1 MIKLVLLLVLV
12 FAVSTAQAVT
22 VITTAEELQAM
33 ANDLNGDYVLGN
45 DIDLTGFAWEA
56 IGFFTLPPLPPAGP
70 FTGTFDGADHIIN
83 GLTASDPGG
92 AGDYKY
98 KCCSLFGV
106 LAASGVVK
114 NVGLTNVNVSADW
127 YGAALVG
134 DCYGTVSKCSVK
146 GGTVTCV
153 GNEKGRG
160 GNFGG
165 VIGLIREGGIV
176 TDCYGSDL
184 VVTFATDLE
193 YWNSQAGFVGG
204 QYGGADGF
212 TANCYFAGTIIRSS
226 DDGGGFL
233 NHTND
238 SSVTISCYYDMDL
251 AGFDDGLG
259 FGRTTA
265 EMMTQSTFV
274 GWDFDN
280 TWTMI
285 EGQTY
290 PTLIPEPAITL
301 YVDDDA
307 SPGGDGLSWSTAFKY
322 LQDGL
327 TAASYDDEVRVA
339 QGAYKPDRNSG
350 NPTGT
355 GSREATFQLTS
366 GVAVYGG
373 YAGLGAPDPNDRDV
387 TAYETTLSGDLAG
400 NDGPDFANN
409 GENSYHVVNGSETDP
424 NTVLDGLTITAG
436 NADSSSPNDSG
447 GGFYN
452 NSGSPILTNCT
463 FICNSAESQGGAMYS
478 DPEYGSSSTLTNC
491 IFSGNFAHDGGGMA
505 TDGNH
510 VLTNCTFSDN
520 SADNYGGGMIISR
533 GDSQTLTNCRF
544 TNNSASKGG
553 GVLTYDGYPILI
565 LTNCIFNANS
575 ALTDGGGFGCGHSE
589 PTLINCT
596 FIGNS
601 AGDDGGGICSFA
613 FGSILTVTNC
623 ILWGNTANEGPQIAL
638 ESFEGSTLIDYSCV
652 QGGEF
657 DIYTDYSD
665 LDWDASNIGEDLIND
680 NPLFA
685 DADNDDYHLQSAAG
699 RWDPV
704 SESWVVDAVTS
715 PCIDA
720 GNPGCDLGDETND
733 SNNVRINMGAYGGT
747 DKASKT
753 PANWASLADLT
764 NDHKVDFN
772 DWAAFAAYWLDGGYC
787 IPSDLDRNEVV
798 NLLDIN
804 LFANEWLWEQ

>member
-1 MIKLVLLLVLV
+1 MLMFLLVLV
-12 FAVSTAQAVT
+12 FAVSTVQAVT

-33 ANDLNGDYVLGN
+33 ADDLNGDYVLGN
-45 DIDLTGFAWEA
+45 DIDLTGFPWDGIAYRKDGVDIRFA
-56 IGFFTLPPLPPAGP
+56 
-70 FTGTFDGADHIIN
+70 GTFDGADHIIN
-83 GLTASDPGG
+83 GLTASDPNG
-92 AGDYKY
+92 ASDGKY
-98 KCCSLFGV
+98 KCCSLIGV

-134 DCYGTVSKCSVK
+134 DCYGTVSKCYVK
-146 GGTVTCV
+146 GGNVTCV
-153 GNEKGRG
+153 GNDEGRG
-160 GNFGG
+160 GNFGA
-165 VIGLIREGGIV
+165 VIGMTREGGIV
-176 TDCYGSDL
+176 TDCYASDL
-184 VVTFATDLE
+184 VVTFATDI
-193 YWNSQAGFVGG
+193 YWNSQGGFIGG
-204 QYGGADGF
+204 QHGGADGLV
-212 TANCYFAGTIIRSS
+212 ANCYFEGEIVGFSIGPPRE
-226 DDGGGFL
+226 GGGFL
-233 NHTND
+233 DHTRGD
-238 SSVTISCYYDMDL
+238 SVTISCYYDMDL

-265 EMMTQSTFV
+265 QMKTQANFV

-290 PTLIPEPAITL
+290 PTLIGEPPITI

-307 SPGGDGLSWSTAFKY
+307 SPDGDGLSWATAFKY
-322 LQDGL
+322 LWDGL
-327 TAASYDDEVRVA
+327 AVASCGDEVRVA
-339 QGAYKPDRNSG
+339 QGTYKPDRNSR

-355 GSREATFQLTS
+355 GSRDATFQLTS

-409 GENSYHVVNGSETDP
+409 DENSYHVVNGSETDP
-424 NTVLDGLTITAG
+424 NTILDGLTITAG
-436 NADSSSPNDSG
+436 NANGSDSNDSG
-447 GGFYN
+447 GGMYN
-452 NSGSPILTNCT
+452 NSGSPILTSCT
-463 FICNSAESQGGAMYS
+463 FIGNSAESQGGAMYS
-478 DPEYGSSSTLTNC
+478 DPEYGGSPTLTNC
-491 IFSGNFAHDGGGMA
+491 IFSGNFAYDGGGMA

-510 VLTNCTFSDN
+510 VLTNCTFSNN
-520 SADNYGGGMIISR
+520 SADNYGGGMMISR

-544 TNNSASKGG
+544 TNNSASNGG
-553 GVLTYDGYPILI
+553 GILTRWGTPTLK

-652 QGGEF
+652 QGGEL
-657 DIYTDYSD
+657 DVYIYYTGTLNWLESNID
-665 LDWDASNIGEDLIND
+665 LD
-680 NPLFA
+680 PLFT
-685 DADNDDYHLQSAAG
+685 DADNDDYHLLSQAG

-704 SESWVVDAVTS
+704 SEGWVVDAVTS
-715 PCIDA
+715 LCIDA
-720 GNPGCDLGDETND
+720 GNPGCPLGDEPND
-733 SNNVRINMGAYGGT
+733 ANNVRINMGAYGGT
-747 DKASKT
+747 AKASKS

-772 DWAAFAAYWLDGGYC
+772 DWAAFAAYWLDGGYY

-798 NLLDIN
+798 NLLDLN
-804 LFANEWLWEQ
+804 LFANEWLWEK